1 MKQDKKIYVAGHTGL
16 VGSSILG
23 ALSDNGFSEIITRT
37 HKELDLADRTQVE
50 QFFASEKPEY
60 VFLAAAKVGGILA
73 NKTLGGDF
81 IRENLYIQTNV
92 IDISYRAGV
101 KKFIFIGSN
110 CAYPRLSPN
119 PLKEEYLLT
128 GELEPTNLPFAVAK
142 IAGIKMCEAYKN
154 QFGFNALTI
163 MPSSVYG
170 PGDSFNPEE
179 SHVITGMMRRFHEAK
194 SRNEGNVAIWGSGE
208 PLREFINSKDLAR
221 ACIFLMQNQTDI
233 DLINVGTSEE
243 VSIKELAVLIKK
255 VVGFSGDLIFDRSK
269 PDGMQRKL
277 LDSSRIF
284 EMGWRPSITLETGL
298 RELYETFLT
307 SKAARG
313 LSIHVRN

>member
-1 MKQDKKIYVAGHTGL
+1 
-16 VGSSILG
+16 
-23 ALSDNGFSEIITRT
+23 
-37 HKELDLADRTQVE
+37 
-50 QFFASEKPEY
+50 PEH

-92 IDISYRAGV
+92 IDISYRTGV

-194 SRNEGNVAIWGSGE
+194 SRNEGNAAIWGSGE

-221 ACIFLMQNQTDI
+221 ACIFLMQNQTDL

-313 LSIHVRN
+313 LSIHVGN

>member
-37 HKELDLADRTQVE
+37 HKELDLADRLQVE

-92 IDISYRAGV
+92 IDISYLAGV
-101 KKFIFIGSN
+101 KKFIFVGSN

-142 IAGIKMCEAYKN
+142 IAGIKIARHIKTSLVLM
-154 QFGFNALTI
+154 
-163 MPSSVYG
+163 
-170 PGDSFNPEE
+170 
-179 SHVITGMMRRFHEAK
+179 
-194 SRNEGNVAIWGSGE
+194 
-208 PLREFINSKDLAR
+208 PLRLCPQVFMVLA
-221 ACIFLMQNQTDI
+221 I
-233 DLINVGTSEE
+233 
-243 VSIKELAVLIKK
+243 VLT
-255 VVGFSGDLIFDRSK
+255 L
-269 PDGMQRKL
+269 RKAM
-277 LDSSRIF
+277 SSQ
-284 EMGWRPSITLETGL
+284 
-298 RELYETFLT
+298 
-307 SKAARG
+307 
-313 LSIHVRN
+313 V

>member
-1 MKQDKKIYVAGHTGL
+1 
-16 VGSSILG
+16 
-23 ALSDNGFSEIITRT
+23 
-37 HKELDLADRTQVE
+37 
-50 QFFASEKPEY
+50 
-60 VFLAAAKVGGILA
+60 
-73 NKTLGGDF
+73 
-81 IRENLYIQTNV
+81 
-92 IDISYRAGV
+92 

-179 SHVITGMMRRFHEAK
+179 SHVITGMMHRFHEAK
-194 SRNEGNVAIWGSGE
+194 LRNEGNAAIWGSGE
-208 PLREFINSKDLAR
+208 PVREFINSKDLAR
-221 ACIFLMQNQTDI
+221 ACVFLMQNQTDL

-243 VSIKELAVLIKK
+243 VSIKELAVLLKK
-255 VVGFSGDLIFDRSK
+255 VVGFSGDLIFDIRK
-269 PDGMQRKL
+269 HDGRQRKL

-284 EMGWRPSITLETGL
+284 EMGWRPSITLGAGL
-298 RELYETFLT
+298 RELYDPFLT
-307 SKAARG
+307 TKAAHG
-313 LSIHVRN
+313 FSIHIGN

>member
-92 IDISYRAGV
+92 IDISYLAGV
-101 KKFIFIGSN
+101 KKFIFVGSN

-142 IAGIKMCEAYKN
+142 IAGIKIARHIKTSLVLM
-154 QFGFNALTI
+154 
-163 MPSSVYG
+163 
-170 PGDSFNPEE
+170 
-179 SHVITGMMRRFHEAK
+179 
-194 SRNEGNVAIWGSGE
+194 
-208 PLREFINSKDLAR
+208 PLRLCPQVFMVLA
-221 ACIFLMQNQTDI
+221 I
-233 DLINVGTSEE
+233 
-243 VSIKELAVLIKK
+243 VLT
-255 VVGFSGDLIFDRSK
+255 L
-269 PDGMQRKL
+269 RKAM
-277 LDSSRIF
+277 SSQ
-284 EMGWRPSITLETGL
+284 
-298 RELYETFLT
+298 
-307 SKAARG
+307 
-313 LSIHVRN
+313 V

>member
-1 MKQDKKIYVAGHTGL
+1 MKHDSKIYVAGHTGL
-16 VGSSILG
+16 VGSSILDR
-23 ALSDNGFSEIITRT
+23 LFDNGFHNIITRT
-37 HKELDLADRTQVE
+37 HKELDLADRSQVE

-60 VFLAAAKVGGILA
+60 VFLAAARVGGILA
-73 NKTLGGDF
+73 NKTFGGDF
-81 IRENLYIQTNV
+81 IRENLYIQTNA

-128 GELEPTNLPFAVAK
+128 GELEPTNMPFAVAK

-179 SHVITGMMRRFHEAK
+179 SHVITGMMRRLHEAK
-194 SRNEGNVAIWGSGE
+194 SRNEGNAAIWGSGE

-221 ACIFLMQNQTDI
+221 ACIFLMQNKTDL

-255 VVGFSGDLIFDRSK
+255 VVGFSGDLVFDRSK

-313 LSIHVRN
+313 L

>member
-92 IDISYRAGV
+92 IDISYLAGV
-101 KKFIFIGSN
+101 KKFIFVGSN

-194 SRNEGNVAIWGSGE
+194 LKNEENAAIWGSGE

-221 ACIFLMQNQTDI
+221 ACIFLMQNHTDL
-233 DLINVGTSEE
+233 DLVNVGTSEE
-243 VSIKELAVLIKK
+243 VSIRALAGLIKK
-255 VVGFSGDLIFDRSK
+255 VVGFSGDLIFDRNK

-277 LDSSRIF
+277 LDSSQIF
-284 EMGWRPSITLETGL
+284 EMGWQPSITLEAGL
-298 RELYETFLT
+298 KELYEIFLT
-307 SKAARG
+307 SEAARG
-313 LSIHVRN
+313 SSTHGGN

>member
-92 IDISYRAGV
+92 IDISYLAGV
-101 KKFIFIGSN
+101 KKFIFVGSN

-269 PDGMQRKL
+269 PDGIQRKL

>member
-1 MKQDKKIYVAGHTGL
+1 MKQDSKIYVAGHTGL

-23 ALSDNGFSEIITRT
+23 NLFDNGFSNIITRN
-37 HKELDLADRTQVE
+37 HNELDLVDRTQVE

-81 IRENLYIQTNV
+81 IRENLYIQTNA

-194 SRNEGNVAIWGSGE
+194 LKNEENAAIWGSGE

-221 ACIFLMQNQTDI
+221 ACIFLMQNHTDL
-233 DLINVGTSEE
+233 DLVNVGTSEE
-243 VSIKELAVLIKK
+243 VSIRALAGLIKK
-255 VVGFSGDLIFDRSK
+255 VVGFSGDLIFDRNK

-277 LDSSRIF
+277 LDSSQIF
-284 EMGWRPSITLETGL
+284 EMGWQPSITLEAGL
-298 RELYETFLT
+298 KELYEIFLT
-307 SKAARG
+307 SEAARG
-313 LSIHVRN
+313 SSTHGGN